1 MKVGNLKVHKKAGDK
16 HMLTDNRQSPMPPY
30 YDIVIFKPL
39 NEKARQIA
47 KFVRQSNNLR
57 YMVLCN
63 QSMLEHCDG
72 SIAAWN

>member
-1 MKVGNLKVHKKAGDK
+1 
-16 HMLTDNRQSPMPPY
+16 MPPY
-30 YDIVIFKPL
+30 YEIVIFKPL